1 MTHKIA
7 KIWNRV
13 SYETMIFIAFL
24 IRFLSTRALDLDTWS
39 SAWDAMDYSMGNGSR
54 LLIGRG
60 ENKMTEGQVLDV
72 AKEAIYT
79 IIICSAPMLIISLV
93 VGLIVSIFQTVTSIQ
108 EQTLTFVPKIIAV
121 FVGLM
126 IFGSW
131 ILTNLTEFVTTLWSN
146 FSMYLG

>member
-1 MTHKIA
+1 
-7 KIWNRV
+7 
-13 SYETMIFIAFL
+13 
-24 IRFLSTRALDLDTWS
+24 
-39 SAWDAMDYSMGNGSR
+39 
-54 LLIGRG
+54 
-60 ENKMTEGQVLDV
+60 MTEGQVLDV
-72 AKEAIYT
+72 AKEAIYA